1 MAEHALFQWP
11 RWALHGADRLA
22 LILEE
27 PAAGGQPAA
36 PRLRQRSWGEL
47 AQQVQ
52 QLAAELHAAGFV
64 PGDRLV
70 HASGNSGCGV
80 LIALAS
86 LAIGTIE
93 VPLDPATD
101 PATAQALA
109 QAVGGRWW
117 HRSRHSRSAVKQG
130 SRHAPRVV
138 SQPAADMPT
147 PAAAAAALLQLHAQR
162 RAEEPALILFTSGT
176 GGKSKAV
183 TLSRHNLASNAAT
196 KLQAVPQSPQDLR
209 LGLLPICH
217 AYARTCDLG
226 TWLLSGC
233 GLALT
238 SGWEGWQRVA
248 PAVRPTLVN
257 TVPSVAAR
265 LLSDLPEVAAEP
277 GTAAA
282 QASRRAWQQASRQA
296 WRRRPEVSRLRL
308 LGCGGAALPAA
319 DFARFAALGVTV
331 IQGYGMTEAAPVIC
345 SATPHNPRPGWVG
358 RPVQGWQTRI
368 DDDGRLWVR
377 GDGMM
382 IGYWNDPEETSR
394 RVVDGWLDTG
404 DLVEVDPAD
413 GQLRILGRA
422 DDRITLP
429 NARKIHPGPIEQRV
443 LGLPGVLHAL
453 LVPSGRH
460 VELWIDVAPRWR
472 SQPVDWA
479 AQVARLLGDLPS
491 WQRPRRVRL
500 FAVPLAE
507 IPGALTRKGTPVRA
521 QVIRSGL
528 LQASSEGWRGR

>member
-1 MAEHALFQWP
+1 MVEHSLFQWP
-11 RWALHGADRLA
+11 RWALRRPDSVA

-27 PAAGGQPAA
+27 PSVSDAPAA
-36 PRLRQRSWGEL
+36 PRWLRQRSWGEL
-47 AQQVQ
+47 VQQVQ
-52 QLAAELHAAGFV
+52 QLAAELQTAGFV

-70 HASGNSGCGV
+70 HASGNSERGV

-93 VPLDPATD
+93 VPLDPTTD

-109 QAVGGRWW
+109 QAVAGRWW
-117 HRSRHSRSAVKQG
+117 QG
-130 SRHAPRVV
+130 SGHAP
-138 SQPAADMPT
+138 SAAGQFTADEPAP
-147 PAAAAAALLQLHAQR
+147 PAAATALLQLHAQR
-162 RAEEPALILFTSGT
+162 RGEEPALILFTSGT

-183 TLSRHNLASNAAT
+183 TLSRHNLASNAAA
-196 KLQAVPQSPQDLR
+196 KLQAVPQTSEDLR

-233 GLALT
+233 GFALT

-265 LLSDLPEVAAEP
+265 LLSDLPEAATEPGPPAAE
-277 GTAAA
+277 AF
-282 QASRRAWQQASRQA
+282 RRAWRA
-296 WRRRPEVSRLRL
+296 RPEVSRLRL
-308 LGCGGAALPAA
+308 LGCGGAALPTT

-345 SATPHNPRPGWVG
+345 SATPHNARPGWVG
-358 RPVQGWQTRI
+358 APVQGWQTRI
-368 DDDGRLWVR
+368 DNDGRLWVR

-382 IGYWNDPEETSR
+382 IGYWNDPEETSQR
-394 RVVDGWLDTG
+394 IVDRWLDTG
-404 DLVEVDPAD
+404 DLVEADPVD
-413 GQLRILGRA
+413 GQLRIIGRA

-429 NARKIHPGPIEQRV
+429 NARKIHPAPIEQRV
-443 LGLPGVLHAL
+443 LGLPGVQHAL

-460 VELWIDVAPRWR
+460 VDLWIDVCPQWK
-472 SQPVDWA
+472 SGQVDWDA
-479 AQVARLLGDLPS
+479 RVAELLADLPP
-491 WQRPRRVRL
+491 WQRPRCVCL

-521 QVIRSGL
+521 EVIRRCLQCVGPSKSG
-528 LQASSEGWRGR
+528 R